1 MLTTGEQADA
11 VAESLS
17 RPAQSHVTA
26 ATESSEYVKLVI
38 LWVAGCMSRVA
49 FRVNVRAIA
58 CDPQAEDALRREN
71 RKRAMS
77 TGLPFEKV
85 GMGPNADSVVLL
97 EWADAVWEGLAR
109 ARGADVSCPPRPTGN
124 WAEVA
129 EFAAS
134 GSRPRWVEEYDEV
147 NRGITFLGV
156 GVDFE
161 GTSGRT
167 CVYATLAVMRNET
180 IEFHVV
186 SCAPRGV
193 GEQAGP
199 QWMIDFLKLA
209 SVVFVFKEEEAVR
222 LHSRG
227 VIRVWDTQARV
238 PWVDHKMPALADA
251 WSVAVGAGLGV
262 QSHHKTHDESVR
274 WIKSLGEWQ
283 DIYHNNS
290 TLSEYHLD
298 RGWKYAMADCVATLQ
313 LGLVQWIRGDDVF
326 ILEVSESQRK
336 KHRFDWLSWQKSN
349 MDPWGSGPSRPEP
362 QPPRDRPACAIPPQ
376 PVPCPT
382 MLFVAKTELRKMW
395 CRSRDDAPDAIEPS
409 YMMSVGP

>member
-11 VAESLS
+11 VAESLA

-26 ATESSEYVKLVI
+26 ATESPEYVKLVI
-38 LWVAGCMSRVA
+38 LWVAGSMSRVA
-49 FRVNVRAIA
+49 FRGNVRAIA

-71 RKRAMS
+71 RKRARS
-77 TGLPFEKV
+77 TGRPFVKV
-85 GMGPNADSVVLL
+85 GMGPDADGVIRL
-97 EWADAVWEGLAR
+97 EWADAVWEVMAR
-109 ARGADVSCPPRPTGN
+109 ARGADFSCPPRPPGN

-129 EFAAS
+129 ELAAS

-147 NRGITFLGV
+147 DPGITFLGV

-161 GTSGRT
+161 GTSGST

-222 LHSRG
+222 LYNRG
-227 VIRVWDTQARV
+227 VTRVWDTQSRV
-238 PWVDHKMPALADA
+238 PRENGKMPALSDA

-262 QSHHKTHDESVR
+262 QSHHKTHDQSVL

-283 DIYHNNS
+283 NIYHNRS
-290 TLSEYHLD
+290 TLSEYHLE
-298 RGWKYAMADCVATLQ
+298 RGWRYAMADCVATLQ
-313 LGLVQWIRGDDVF
+313 LGLVQWIRGDNVF
-326 ILEVSESQRK
+326 ILEV
-336 KHRFDWLSWQKSN
+336 WLSQLEKVKPKQGTN
-349 MDPWGSGPSRPEP
+349 AR
-362 QPPRDRPACAIPPQ
+362 
-376 PVPCPT
+376 
-382 MLFVAKTELRKMW
+382 
-395 CRSRDDAPDAIEPS
+395 
-409 YMMSVGP
+409 